1 MHNYA
6 LKKHSVFVANDVYN
20 YRKLLPFLKFEFKA
34 KLVTMSL
41 NFLFFSI
48 KYGIL
53 SNNYSLIIMLTV
65 TTQVTMDMSGQVVIS
80 EITPCTLPCLH

>member
-41 NFLFFSI
+41 NPSFIFFSI

-53 SNNYSLIIMLTV
+53 SNNYSLIIMLT
-65 TTQVTMDMSGQVVIS
+65 VTMDMSGQVVIS